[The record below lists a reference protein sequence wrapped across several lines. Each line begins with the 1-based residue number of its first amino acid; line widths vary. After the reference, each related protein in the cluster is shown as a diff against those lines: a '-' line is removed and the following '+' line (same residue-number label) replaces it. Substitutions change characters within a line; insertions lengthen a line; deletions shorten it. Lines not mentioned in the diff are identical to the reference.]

1 MWKNN
6 VNHAPI
12 YGTYD
17 VPYKNGQ
24 QNGIAIYGHRLLLFH
39 AKMIP
44 YKEKTKRRSTQK
56 MLLPN
61 AIYVRSSIILPVG
74 KDMSNSWGV

>member
-1 MWKNN
+1 MGTLKASLN
-6 VNHAPI
+6 VGRTTFNHAPI

-44 YKEKTKRRSTQK
+44 YKEKTKKEKHPEDASPECY
-56 MLLPN
+56 LC
-61 AIYVRSSIILPVG
+61 S
-74 KDMSNSWGV
+74 